1 MFHKK
6 KRKDERTM
14 KKSAA
19 YEQYAFWLDE
29 TASENPKC
37 EIRDALLMG
46 VLTDAWNDPKI
57 QFPEYVMLV
66 FEHVALFHD
75 INAIKTPHGEFLRVL
90 IKGGQ
95 LTGKKK
101 GLFK

>member
-1 MFHKK
+1 MN
-6 KRKDERTM
+6 
-14 KKSAA
+14 KSVA
-19 YEQYAFWLDE
+19 YEQYAIWLNEAAVDK
-29 TASENPKC
+29 PKS

-57 QFPEYVMLV
+57 HFPEYVMLV

-75 INAIKTPHGEFLRVL
+75 INTIKTPHGEFLRVL

-101 GLFK
+101 GLYKK